1 MALKSKFFRIATE
14 GDTTDGRVIERSWL
28 QQMADT
34 YDRTKYAARVWMEH
48 IRSYAPDG
56 PFGAYGDVLALQAR
70 AVEDGKLA
78 LFAQI
83 EPLPALIALNR
94 AKQKLYTSMEVSP
107 NFAKTGSAY
116 LVGLAV
122 TDTPASLGT
131 EMLEFAAKNPAAT
144 PLAARKQ
151 DVENLFSASS
161 EVCFEFED
169 EQEERPS
176 LAERVKQLF
185 SKAKDQSE
193 RSAADRDDF
202 ARALDVVVG
211 HVSDLE
217 RRVDAVGDQE
227 RREKDLVQQLE
238 ALRTQFAD
246 LQKALSAQDANPS
259 TTRAPATGGTGQ
271 VQTDC

>member
-1 MALKSKFFRIATE
+1 MALKSKFFRVATE
-14 GDTTDGRVIERSWL
+14 GDTTDGRVIERTWL

-48 IRSYAPDG
+48 IRSYAPEG
-56 PFGAYGDVLALQAR
+56 PFGAYGDVVALQAR
-70 AVEDGKLA
+70 TVEDGKLA

-83 EPLPALIALNR
+83 EPLPALVALNR
-94 AKQKLYTSMEVSP
+94 AKQKLYTSMELST
-107 NFAKTGSAY
+107 NFAKTGAAY

-151 DVENLFSASS
+151 DAENLFSASN
-161 EVCFEFED
+161 EVAFEFED
-169 EQEERPS
+169 EQDRPC

-185 SKAKDQSE
+185 NWSKDQGAQSDADRVDFSKAIE
-193 RSAADRDDF
+193 
-202 ARALDVVVG
+202 VVVG
-211 HVSDLE
+211 HVTELE
-217 RRVDAVGDQE
+217 RRVDAFVDRE
-227 RREKDLVQQLE
+227 RREQDLVQQFE
-238 ALRTQFAD
+238 ALRTQFTD
-246 LQKALSAQDANPS
+246 LQKTLSTQDASPA
-259 TTRAPATGGTGQ
+259 TQRAPATGGSGQ

>member
-1 MALKSKFFRIATE
+1 MALKSKFFRVATE
-14 GDTTDGRVIERSWL
+14 GDTTDGRVIERGWL
-28 QQMADT
+28 QQMADS
-34 YDRTKYAARVWMEH
+34 YDRTRYAARVWMEH
-48 IRSYAPDG
+48 IRSYSPEG

-70 AVEDGKLA
+70 TVEDGKLA

-94 AKQKLYTSMEVSP
+94 AKQKLYTSMEVST
-107 NFAKTGSAY
+107 NFAKTGAAY

-131 EMLEFAAKNPAAT
+131 EMLEFASKNPAAT

-151 DVENLFSASS
+151 DAENLFSASH
-161 EVCFEFED
+161 EVAFEFED
-169 EQEERPS
+169 EQERLS

-185 SKAKDQSE
+185 SKTRDQGE
-193 RSAADRDDF
+193 QSAVDRADF
-202 ARALDVVVG
+202 GQALDVVVG

-217 RRVDAVGDQE
+217 RRVDAFADQE
-227 RREKDLVQQLE
+227 RRENDLVRQLD
-238 ALRTQFAD
+238 ALRVQFAD
-246 LQKALSAQDANPS
+246 LQKTLSAQDASPS
-259 TTRAPATGGTGQ
+259 TQRAPATGGSGQ